1 MVKLEDAQ
9 IQPSDDLVHAP
20 GPEPLWREG
29 YYFEFCDPAT
39 GRFGYVN
46 IGKLPNKGRS
56 GYLVGLWDPEHGLL
70 VGQDRDTF
78 EAHTDTQPVGG
89 LSVTCVEPFTAWN
102 LSFAGDLVRVP
113 RIGERRYQ
121 PPVEI
126 PEADR
131 VTVPTRFDITWRA
144 VTPPHAFDSSR
155 RPEWRNLFLHHHEQL
170 GASSGS
176 VQTDDF
182 SWSLDGWTG
191 ARDHTWGPR
200 DWMKVDTWRWV
211 AMVFENSP
219 HVSLWQLWVDGSE
232 VLDGAMYTDDR
243 AVALTEYH
251 QEEELTPSTD
261 GTPPE
266 PKSVKVKMRSQEGE
280 EIEVV
285 GEIRVA
291 LPMKFRDR
299 RRPGRI
305 HWNDRCIV
313 ELDGPQ
319 GRGIG
324 TIEFVSFIQAPDEG

>member
-1 MVKLEDAQ
+1 MKSDEAQ
-9 IQPSDDLVHAP
+9 LQPADDLVHVP

-29 YYFEFCDPAT
+29 YYIEFCDPAS

-46 IGKLPNKGRS
+46 MGKLPNKGRS
-56 GYLVGLWDPEHGLL
+56 GYLVCLWDPEHGLL

-78 EAHTDTQPVGG
+78 EAHTDTQPVGA
-89 LSVTCVEPFTAWN
+89 LSVTCLEPFEAWK
-102 LSFAGDLVRVP
+102 LSFAGELVRVP

-121 PPVEI
+121 PPAEI

-131 VTVPTRFDITWRA
+131 VTVPTTFDITWRA

-155 RPEWRNLFLHHHEQL
+155 RPEWRNLFHEHHEQL
-170 GASSGS
+170 GASTGT
-176 VQTDDF
+176 VQTEDF
-182 SWSLDGWTG
+182 AWSLDGWTG

-211 AMVFENSP
+211 AMAFEAPP

-232 VLDGAMYTDDR
+232 VLDGAMYSDDR
-243 AVALTEYH
+243 AVPLVEYQ
-251 QEEELTPSTD
+251 QEEEMTPGVD

-266 PKSVKVKMRSQEGE
+266 PKRVKVRMRDEDGAE
-280 EIEVV
+280 VEVV
-285 GEIRVA
+285 GEIRA
-291 LPMKFRDR
+291 MLPMKFRANR
-299 RRPGRI
+299 ESGKI

-313 ELDGPQ
+313 EFEGPQ

-324 TIEFVSFIQAPDEG
+324 TIEFVSFVQAPDEG